1 MLKNVSVNIIKKEKK
16 EKSARKTKKKTTS
29 VQHRKS
35 KSDGK
40 VVLDQCRVD
49 SSPSLFPYK
58 QTRQCYIGEILP
70 SLRGGSPVSVTD
82 LS

>member
-1 MLKNVSVNIIKKEKK
+1 MLKNVSVNIIKKKEKK
-16 EKSARKTKKKTTS
+16 NQHVRQKKKTTS
-29 VQHRKS
+29 VQNRKS

-40 VVLDQCRVD
+40 VVFDQCRVY

-58 QTRQCYIGEILP
+58 QTRHYIGEILP
-70 SLRGGSPVSVTD
+70 SLRGGSPVSLTD